1 MALNLR
7 VVGHTDWGADK
18 NTLLKLYRA
27 LIRSKLDY
35 GSIVYGSAKN
45 HILKQLDPIHH
56 QGLRIALG
64 AFRTSPV
71 KSLYV
76 EAGECSLA
84 LRRQKL
90 LMNYYLKIKSLPN
103 NPCYNTISNDPSS
116 ELFDRSNTVPPFGT
130 RTLPDILN
138 ADIDPRRIDDRY
150 EKIPAP
156 WEEHNITFDLSL
168 TSFKKEDT
176 SEMVFRQ
183 EFAQLREKY
192 AAYKEAFTDG
202 SKSEKVA
209 AASFYPK
216 DPDKQE
222 QTRFNYDS
230 TVFNAELEGISL
242 ALKYFKR
249 KRILRSVIYTDSL
262 SAIQALQGKIL
273 KNKNVARIY
282 NLLAK
287 MAPRTKVVL
296 VWIPSHV
303 GIPGNEKVDELAK
316 LALNQEI
323 HDDKQVI
330 WSDLKLKHAS

>member
-1 MALNLR
+1 MSELKAALKKFNETAAGPDGIYYQFLT
-7 VVGHTDWGADK
+7 H
-18 NTLLKLYRA
+18 L
-27 LIRSKLDY
+27 
-35 GSIVYGSAKN
+35 
-45 HILKQLDPIHH
+45 PI
-56 QGLRIALG
+56 
-64 AFRTSPV
+64 
-71 KSLYV
+71 KSLYA

-90 LMNYYLKIKSLPN
+90 SMNYYLKIKSLPN
-103 NPCYNTISNDPSS
+103 NLCYNTISNAPSR
-116 ELFDRSNTVPPFGT
+116 ELFNRSNTVPPFGT
-130 RTLPDILN
+130 RTLPYILN
-138 ADIDPRRIDDRY
+138 ADIDPKRIDDRY

-156 WEEHNITFDLSL
+156 WEEHNIAFDLSL

-192 AAYKEAFTDG
+192 AANNEAFTDG
-202 SKSEKVA
+202 SKDEKVA
-209 AASFYPK
+209 AASFCPK
-216 DPDKQE
+216 DPDEPE
-222 QTRFNYDS
+222 QARLNDDS
-230 TVFNAELEGISL
+230 TVFNAKLEGISL

-262 SAIQALQGKIL
+262 SAIQALQGKIF
-273 KNKNVARIY
+273 KNKNVAHIY

-303 GIPGNEKVDELAK
+303 GIPRNEKVDELAK
-316 LALNQEI
+316 LGLNQEI

-330 WSDLKLKHAS
+330 RFVLKLKVNTHLEQLWQTDWDTEVDNKLDQILKKDLIMMKD